1 VPVERH
7 RHFHLNARN
16 QGLRRLQVM
25 TRGVAVVTAVL
36 TGVFAA
42 LAAQSNAG
50 RKHLPPVRRIRTST
64 RPVHPVQPVHTRTNA
79 VPPPPS
85 LPPLSS
91 GEQSQAAP
99 APAPPAQ
106 APQPSYSPPA
116 VTSGG
121 S

>member
-1 VPVERH
+1 MPVERH

-50 RKHLPPVRRIRTST
+50 RKHVPPVRPIRTST
-64 RPVHPVQPVHTRTNA
+64 PPVQPVRTRTNT

-91 GEQSQAAP
+91 DEQSQAAP
-99 APAPPAQ
+99 PPAPPAQ

>member
-7 RHFHLNARN
+7 RLFHLNARN

-25 TRGVAVVTAVL
+25 TRGLTLATAVL

-42 LAAQSNAG
+42 LAAQGNAG
-50 RKHLPPVRRIRTST
+50 RKHVPPVRAIRTT
-64 RPVHPVQPVHTRTNA
+64 ARPVHPVRIRTKK

-91 GEQSQAAP
+91 GDEGQAAP
-99 APAPPAQ
+99 APAPAPPTQ
-106 APQPSYSPPA
+106 APQSSYSPP
-116 VTSGG
+116 VVVSGG

>member
-25 TRGVAVVTAVL
+25 TRGVAVLTAVL

-50 RKHLPPVRRIRTST
+50 RKHPRPARPVRTSKQPAHPASTRTST
-64 RPVHPVQPVHTRTNA
+64 

-99 APAPPAQ
+99 SPAPPVQ
-106 APQPSYSPPA
+106 APQAGYSPPA

>member
-1 VPVERH
+1 MPVERH

-16 QGLRRLQVM
+16 AGLRRLQVM
-25 TRGVAVVTAVL
+25 TRGVALLTAVL

-50 RKHLPPVRRIRTST
+50 RKHLRPAQAVRTPT
-64 RPVHPVQPVHTRTNA
+64 RPVHPAKAQPVS

-85 LPPLSS
+85 LPPLGSDQKS
-91 GEQSQAAP
+91 APSP
-99 APAPPAQ
+99 APAPPSQ